1 MRYLVSITRKAGLSD
16 PEGVA
21 TGRALRD
28 LGYDEVGEVHFGR
41 TITVEIDTGPLLDGA
56 EGATP
61 VHDGRIR
68 EMCERLL
75 ANPVIEDYS
84 IEALP

>member
-28 LGYDEVGEVHFGR
+28 LGYEDVSEVHFGR
-41 TITVEIDTGPLLDGA
+41 TITLD
-56 EGATP
+56 
-61 VHDGRIR
+61 VDGSGVDEARIR

-75 ANPVIEDYS
+75 ANPVIEDYT
-84 IEALP
+84 IERLP